1 MTELPAALVAALAER
16 RDEPEP
22 LAHLDT
28 STRGVARGDLRIV
41 EALPHRPAD
50 RQVVLVLRADS
61 SRGFAD
67 VLLVHSAPEL
77 ATDRDAIFVA
87 DIASTPY
94 DIVVQTD
101 LRAAVWTWQLGPRVG
116 RLDEQSLDALNLLAQ
131 GTAALEPS
139 SMAAAEDAGVYC
151 GTRLA
156 GPLDGRWS
164 FKKSEGAALRRLAS
178 DCTEALL
185 DGDLEWQVD
194 PRLLRPDLV
203 DLADEP
209 LLLLGELSHWV
220 QTRSSFLTEED
231 LEVLLAEAALDVDSW
246 IEISDIGADLLM
258 TLQELALR
266 TSTGVGERI
275 EHEERCLVVATHL
288 DRVDHPEPIHRIHYL
303 GAKEMV
309 TA

>member
-1 MTELPAALVAALAER
+1 MTDLPTALVSALAER
-16 RDEPEP
+16 QEEPDP

-28 STRGVARGDLRIV
+28 STRGVARGDLRVV
-41 EALPHRPAD
+41 EALPHRQAA
-50 RQVVLVLRADS
+50 RQIVLVLRADS
-61 SRGFAD
+61 SKDFAD

-77 ATDRDAIFVA
+77 ATDHDAIIAA

-116 RLDEQSLDALNLLAQ
+116 RLNEPSLGALNLLAE
-131 GTAALEPS
+131 GAAELEPS
-139 SMAAAEDAGVYC
+139 AMTAVERAGVYC

-164 FKKSEGAALRRLAS
+164 FKKAEGAALRRLAA

-203 DLADEP
+203 DLADDP

-231 LEVLLAEAALDVDSW
+231 LEVLLVEEALDVDSW
-246 IEISDIGADLLM
+246 IEISDIGTDLLM
-258 TLQELALR
+258 TFQKLALR

-275 EHEERCLVVATHL
+275 ENEERCLVVAAHL
-288 DRVDHPEPIHRIHYL
+288 DRADHPEPIHRIHYL

-309 TA
+309 AA